1 MLRKKKKHAEIKET
15 EAGHLCPADPLEELE
30 EIQETELTGPMHDLA
45 EKPTKL
51 PKKTRSGGRESY
63 YPMRG
68 GKR

>member
-1 MLRKKKKHAEIKET
+1 MARKKKKHAAIKET
-15 EAGHLCPADPLEELE
+15 ETGHFCQPDPLAEVEES
-30 EIQETELTGPMHDLA
+30 QETELTGRMHDLA

-68 GKR
+68 GRR